1 MTLYVL
7 KYLWVLV
14 EILEKQEIMP
24 LRQKNMLSLVK
35 RKLPQNMISSN
46 LSK

>member
-24 LRQKNMLSLVK
+24 LRQKNVLSLVK
-35 RKLPQNMISSN
+35 KQLPQNMISFN